1 VRRIPSSYDKCIY
14 EYLTWKRSVFTFDVK
29 RESHCLFPYPLSAS
43 EGNDNKDIK
52 LTKYKGKLAMTCID
66 KDNNFME
73 VWIME
78 DHDKK

>member
-1 VRRIPSSYDKCIY
+1 
-14 EYLTWKRSVFTFDVK
+14 VK

-43 EGNDNKDIK
+43 EGNDNKDIR

-73 VWIME
+73 VWIIE
-78 DHDKK
+78 DHEKK